1 MTQQYYSILTNIGLA
16 KEAAANS
23 PGGSP
28 VSLTHI
34 AVGDG
39 NGSSYNPVST
49 QTELVNEV
57 YRTTLTHVAIDSNN
71 SNQLIV
77 EGVLNEEIG
86 PFHVREVGIFD
97 SEGDLFAI
105 GKYPETYKPALA
117 SGSGK
122 RLYIRMILGFA
133 NAPQVDLILSEDLN
147 NDPNFNSNVIESLS
161 DINSDISSINDDLN
175 SINSSITIINGAL
188 AAKLAKAQNLADL
201 EDFAISRNNLNVYD
215 KSYIDTAINGVAL
228 PAGSIIS
235 YAANLP
241 PVGCLECNGAEI
253 NRTTYNKLFNA
264 IGTTFG
270 SGNGSTTF
278 KVPDLRGEFIRGWNH
293 GFTNDP
299 DANLR
304 TNSGNGTTGDNI
316 GTKQSWALE
325 NMTGSVNVSS
335 DYGERAKIDG
345 QSGVLTYRDIGSVYN
360 AGAGG
365 FASNRTRGI
374 TFNASLSAQTS
385 TETRPRNIAL
395 MFCIK
400 Y

>member
-39 NGSSYNPVST
+39 DGSIYNPVST

-71 SNQLIV
+71 SNQLIA
-77 EGVLNEEIG
+77 EGVLNEEVG
-86 PFHVREVGIFD
+86 SFHIREVGIFD
-97 SEGDLFAI
+97 ADGDLFAI
-105 GKYPETYKPALA
+105 GKYPETFKPSLA

-122 RLYIRMILGFA
+122 RLYIRMILGFS
-133 NAPQVDLILSEDLN
+133 NAPQVELILSEDLN
-147 NDPNFNSNVIESLS
+147 NDPNFNSNVIESLANINNNIS
-161 DINSDISSINDDLN
+161 DINDDLN
-175 SINSSITIINGAL
+175 SINSAL
-188 AAKLAKAQNLADL
+188 ATKLAKAQNLADL
-201 EDFAISRNNLNVYD
+201 EDFTISRNNLNVYD

-228 PAGSIIS
+228 PAGLIIS

-241 PVGCLECNGAEI
+241 PVGFLECNGAEI
-253 NRTTYNKLFNA
+253 NRTTYNKLFSA
-264 IGTTFG
+264 IGTAFG

-304 TNSGNGTTGDNI
+304 ANSGNGTTGDNI
-316 GTKQSWALE
+316 GTKQSWAIE

-335 DYGERAKIDG
+335 EYGERAKIDG
-345 QSGVLTYRDIGSVYN
+345 QSGVLTYRDVGNVYN

-365 FASNRTRGI
+365 FAANRTRGI
-374 TFNASLSAQTS
+374 TFNASLSVQTS
-385 TETRPRNIAL
+385 SETRPRNVAL